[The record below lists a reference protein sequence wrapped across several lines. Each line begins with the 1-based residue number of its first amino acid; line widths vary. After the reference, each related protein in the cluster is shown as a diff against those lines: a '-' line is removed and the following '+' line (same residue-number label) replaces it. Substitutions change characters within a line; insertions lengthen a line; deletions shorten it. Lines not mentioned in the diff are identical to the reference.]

1 MTRINN
7 FFLNI
12 VARAQAAKNEEGQGT
27 VEYILV
33 AGIITVAVVGAVA
46 LGIDDAIAD
55 TVSNITNAIN
65 GEFV

>member
-27 VEYILV
+27 VEYVLVTALV
-33 AGIITVAVVGAVA
+33 AVAAVVAAIGLDTAITDAVGK
-46 LGIDDAIAD
+46 LTSAISSA
-55 TVSNITNAIN
+55 A
-65 GEFV
+65 

>member
-27 VEYILV
+27 VEYVLV
-33 AGIITVAVVGAVA
+33 TALIAVVLVGVVATGLDGAV
-46 LGIDDAIAD
+46 DSAIAD
-55 TVSNITNAIN
+55 IQAAI
-65 GEFV
+65 